1 MPDPISNIDL
11 LISHIAY
18 ENHILQLSKDTN
30 DKMNQL
36 NSIANWTNEHRPIKD
51 QTTFYVCED
60 FACKMPTTDL
70 DQAFKLINE

>member
-1 MPDPISNIDL
+1 MD
-11 LISHIAY
+11 
-18 ENHILQLSKDTN
+18 KDTN

-36 NSIANWTNEHRPIKD
+36 NPIANWTNEHRPIND

-60 FACKMPTTDL
+60 FACKFPTTDL